1 MDYFLGLDCSTQSF
15 SGILIDFQ
23 TKETLFSHSINFDI
37 SLPQYG
43 TKHGVNTFDEGKVVH
58 SNPLMWVEALELL
71 FTIFLQEDLL
81 LNDIKLITGSCQQH
95 GTVYLNKFF
104 EPALKNLNS
113 EKSLFSQIKGT
124 FSRETSPV
132 WMDSSTTKECEEI
145 RNQLGGLKSTIQIT
159 GSNTFE
165 RFSGPQ
171 IRKFYKNNYNHYAQ
185 TSVIHLVSSFLSSIL
200 LGKNSPIEHSDG
212 AGMNLMNIKTK
223 EWDSRALDSTAPDL
237 KNKLPPLTN
246 PYNIIGKIAPF
257 FVDRYGFSSETLLI
271 PWSGDNPSSLIGVG
285 LTGKGK
291 AAISLGTSDTY
302 FTYLKDLFVD
312 LNGEGHV
319 FGAPTGDYMGLI
331 CYKNG
336 SLAREKVKDRFNLNW
351 TNFSKIL
358 AKTPPGNYGKIML
371 PYFFPEIVPLVLK
384 PKVYRFGFDD
394 NDLEGNV
401 RAVIEAQFLS
411 MKIHSEWTQESPE
424 EIYATGGASTNIEIL
439 KIAANIFNTKIR
451 QFEVTN
457 SAALGAALR
466 SVKSYYNSKN
476 FPYDWTELVGNF
488 LKIEESIVIHPD
500 NKYALLYDDMLSVYQ
515 KCEDYIL
522 RSGEDPELSRQV
534 FIKKYFKNQRNN
546 QS

>member
-1 MDYFLGLDCSTQSF
+1 
-15 SGILIDFQ
+15 
-23 TKETLFSHSINFDI
+23 
-37 SLPQYG
+37 
-43 TKHGVNTFDEGKVVH
+43 
-58 SNPLMWVEALELL
+58 MWVEALELL
-71 FTIFLQEDLL
+71 FTIFLQENLP
-81 LNDIKLITGSCQQH
+81 LNDIKLITGSGQQH

-171 IRKFYKNNYNHYAQ
+171 IRKFYKNNYNHYTQ

-246 PYNIIGKIAPF
+246 PYNVIGKIAPF

-285 LTGKGK
+285 LTRKGK

-312 LNGEGHV
+312 LSGEGHV

-336 SLAREKVKDRFNLNW
+336 SLAREMVKDRFNLNW

-424 EIYATGGASTNIEIL
+424 EIYATGGASMNIEIL

-476 FPYDWTELVGNF
+476 FPFDWTELVGNF

-515 KCEDYIL
+515 KYEDYIL
-522 RSGEDPELSRQV
+522 RSGDDPELSRQV
-534 FIKKYFKNQRNN
+534 FIKKYFKNQRDN

>member
-23 TKETLFSHSINFDI
+23 EKKTIFSHSINFDVN
-37 SLPQYG
+37 LPQYD
-43 TKHGVNTFDEGKVVH
+43 TQHGVYTSNDNKVVH

-71 FTIFLQEDLL
+71 FTVFLQEDLP
-81 LNDIKLITGSCQQH
+81 LNEIKLITGSAQQH
-95 GTVYLNKFF
+95 GTVYLNKSF
-104 EPALKNLNS
+104 EPTLKNLNK
-113 EKSLFSQIKGT
+113 EKTLVSQIKGT

-171 IRKFYKNNYNHYAQ
+171 IRKFYKDNYNKYTQ

-200 LGKNSPIEHSDG
+200 LGKNAPIDHADG

-223 EWDSRALDSTAPDL
+223 EWDNGALDSTAPDL
-237 KNKLPPLTN
+237 KKKLPPLIS
-246 PYNIIGKIAPF
+246 PLSIIGKIAPF

-285 LTGKGK
+285 LTRKGK

-312 LNGEGHV
+312 LSGEGHV

-336 SLAREKVKDRFNLNW
+336 SLARETVKNSFNLNW
-351 TNFSKIL
+351 TNFSDIL

-371 PYFFPEIVPLVLK
+371 PYFFPEIVPLVSK
-384 PKVYRFGFDD
+384 PKVHRFGFNDK
-394 NDLEGNV
+394 DLEGNV

-411 MKIHSEWTQESPE
+411 MKIHSEWTQEPPE
-424 EIYATGGASTNIEIL
+424 EIYATGGASTNLEIL

-451 QFEVTN
+451 QFEATN

-466 SVKSYYNSKN
+466 SAKSYYNSN
-476 FPYDWTELVGNF
+476 NQNVDWAELVEGF
-488 LKIEESIVIHPD
+488 LKIEESIIVHPD
-500 NKYALLYDDMLSVYQ
+500 KKYTVLYSDMLTIYQ
-515 KCEDYIL
+515 KYENYIL
-522 RSGEDPELSRQV
+522 RNGEDPELLRQS
-534 FIKKYFKNQRNN
+534 FITKYFKN
-546 QS
+546 

>member
-15 SGILIDFQ
+15 SGILINFQ
-23 TKETLFSHSINFDI
+23 EKETVFSHSINFDAN
-37 SLPQYG
+37 LPQYD
-43 TKHGVNTFDEGKVVH
+43 TQHGVYTSNGGKVVH
-58 SNPLMWVEALELL
+58 SNPLMWVEAMELL
-71 FTIFLQEDLL
+71 FAIFLQEDLP
-81 LNDIKLITGSCQQH
+81 LNKVKLITGSAQQH
-95 GTVYLNKFF
+95 GTVYLNKSF
-104 EPALKNLNS
+104 EPTLKNLNK
-113 EKSLFSQIKGT
+113 EKTLASQIKGT
-124 FSRETSPV
+124 LSRETSPV

-171 IRKFYKNNYNHYAQ
+171 IRKFYKENYNNYAQ
-185 TSVIHLVSSFLSSIL
+185 TSIIHLVSSFISSIL
-200 LGKNSPIEHSDG
+200 LGKSAPIDHADG
-212 AGMNLMNIKTK
+212 AGMNLMNIRTK
-223 EWDSRALDSTAPDL
+223 EWDNGALDSTAPDL
-237 KNKLPPLTN
+237 EKKLPLLTSPLS
-246 PYNIIGKIAPF
+246 IIGKITPF

-312 LNGEGHV
+312 LSGEGHV

-336 SLAREKVKDRFNLNW
+336 SLAREKVKDSFNLNW
-351 TNFSKIL
+351 TDFSNIL

-384 PKVYRFGFDD
+384 PKVHRFGFD
-394 NDLEGNV
+394 NTDLEGNV

-411 MKIHSEWTQESPE
+411 MKIHSEWTQETPE
-424 EIYATGGASTNIEIL
+424 EIYATGGASINVEML

-451 QFEVTN
+451 QFEATN

-466 SVKSYYNSKN
+466 SAKSYYNTKN
-476 FPYDWTELVGNF
+476 KNLDWTELVEGF
-488 LKIEESIVIHPD
+488 LKIDESIIVHPD
-500 NKYALLYDDMLSVYQ
+500 KKYTVLYSDMLTIYQ
-515 KCEDYIL
+515 KYEDYIL
-522 RSGEDPELSRQV
+522 RNGEDPELSRQI
-534 FIKKYFKNQRNN
+534 FITKYFKN
-546 QS
+546 

>member
-15 SGILIDFQ
+15 SGILIDF
-23 TKETLFSHSINFDI
+23 KEKKPIFSHSINFDE

-43 TKHGVNTFDEGKVVH
+43 TQHGVYTSNYGKVVH
-58 SNPLMWVEALELL
+58 SSPLMWVEALELL
-71 FTIFLQEDLL
+71 FTIFLQKDLP
-81 LNDIKLITGSCQQH
+81 LNEIKLITGSAQQH
-95 GTVYLNKFF
+95 GTVYLNNSF
-104 EPALKNLNS
+104 EPTLKNLNK
-113 EKSLFSQIKGT
+113 EKSLASQIKGT
-124 FSRETSPV
+124 FSRDTSPV

-145 RNQLGGLKSTIQIT
+145 RSQLGGLKSTIQIT

-171 IRKFYKNNYNHYAQ
+171 IRKFYKDNYDNYAQ
-185 TSVIHLVSSFLSSIL
+185 TSIIHLVSSFFSSIL
-200 LGKNSPIEHSDG
+200 LGKSAPIDHSDG

-223 EWDSRALDSTAPDL
+223 EWDKSALDSTAPDL
-237 KNKLPPLTN
+237 KKKLPPLTS
-246 PYNIIGKIAPF
+246 PLSIIGKIAPF

-285 LTGKGK
+285 LTRKGK

-312 LNGEGHV
+312 LSGEGHV

-336 SLAREKVKDRFNLNW
+336 SLAREIIKDSFNLNW
-351 TNFSKIL
+351 TDFSNML

-371 PYFFPEIVPLVLK
+371 PYFFPEIVPLVPK

-394 NDLEGNV
+394 KDLEGNV

-411 MKIHSEWTQESPE
+411 MKIHSEWTQEPPD
-424 EIYATGGASTNIEIL
+424 EIYATGGASTNSEIL

-451 QFEVTN
+451 QFEATN

-466 SVKSYYNSKN
+466 SAKSYYNSIKEN
-476 FPYDWTELVGNF
+476 FDWTELVEGF
-488 LKIEESIVIHPD
+488 LKIEESIIVHPD
-500 NKYALLYDDMLSVYQ
+500 KKYTLLYNDMLTIY
-515 KCEDYIL
+515 KKYEDYIL
-522 RSGEDPELSRQV
+522 RNGEDPELSRQI
-534 FIKKYFKNQRNN
+534 FIKKYFKN
-546 QS
+546 